1 MGNEID
7 DGGPVFSHMAA
18 DGHSDYRRGVSLRDY
33 IAIHASDTDVE
44 SIAWGKWID
53 EAYVEMGRA
62 DRRYAFADAM
72 LAARR
77 G

>member
-1 MGNEID
+1 MTVYQPDAAEPTGPRPPLKVAD
-7 DGGPVFSHMAA
+7 D
-18 DGHSDYRRGVSLRDY
+18 GVSLRDY
-33 IAIHASDTDVE
+33 IAIHASDDDVDDMP
-44 SIAWGKWID
+44 WCKWID